1 MKKRFLLFSI
11 CLILISVLITSVIS
25 INVNINNFIDDKEKS
40 LLTYC
45 KLINMALT
53 EEYEAG
59 AKVDYVE
66 AAEDFSK
73 ELGIRLTFI
82 DMQGNVLADS
92 AEGPNYINM
101 ENHLGR
107 EEVTKA
113 ILNGEG
119 FASRKSATLG
129 VDFLY
134 VADTLEYNGGK
145 VLVTRVALEIDKLKM
160 INDFVVKASLIS
172 SLVGI
177 VIAAIIA
184 FAYTT
189 NLMKP
194 IGEMEKQLKKTMEE
208 NKKAEQIRKD
218 FVANVTHELKTPL
231 TSISGFV
238 ETLQDGA
245 AEDPEVRA
253 KFLDIIA
260 IEAARLKRLIED
272 ILIISDIEN
281 KREVN
286 TNSDINVR
294 ESIEEILAS
303 MDPIIEAK
311 KINIITYFAYE
322 IYIGG
327 NPDRFKQMMV
337 NLIENAIKYSHDGGT
352 VTITAKKKEA
362 RVYISINDEGIGIPE
377 ESLSR
382 IFERFYRVDKSRS
395 QKAGG
400 TGLGLAIVKHIA
412 ALFEAEIQVES
423 EPGKG
428 STFTVIFKG

>member
-11 CLILISVLITSVIS
+11 CLILASVVVTSVIS
-25 INVNINNFIDDKEKS
+25 IQVNINNFISEKEGS

-45 KLINMALT
+45 KLINMAIK
-53 EEYEAG
+53 EEYDIG
-59 AKVDYVE
+59 TKVDYVT
-66 AAEDFSK
+66 AAEDFSN
-73 ELGIRLTFI
+73 EMGIRLTFI
-82 DMQGNVLADS
+82 DPEGNVLADS
-92 AEGPNYINM
+92 AEGLNYVNM
-101 ENHLGR
+101 DNHLGR
-107 EEVTKA
+107 EEVTEA
-113 ILNGEG
+113 LIEGEG
-119 FASRKSATLG
+119 SASRKSRTLG

-134 VADTLEYNGGK
+134 VAETLKYNGND
-145 VLVTRVALEIDKLKM
+145 VLITRVALEVDKLKM
-160 INDFVVKASLIS
+160 INDYIIKTSLIS
-172 SLVGI
+172 AFVGI
-177 VIAAIIA
+177 LIAAVIAFI
-184 FAYTT
+184 YTT

-194 IGEMEKQLKKTMEE
+194 INEMEKQLKKTMEE

-231 TSISGFV
+231 TSISGFI

-260 IEAARLKRLIED
+260 IEASRLKRLIED
-272 ILIISDIEN
+272 ILIISDIES

-286 TNSDINVR
+286 TDSDINVR
-294 ESIEEILAS
+294 ESIAEILAS
-303 MDPIIEAK
+303 MEPIIEAK
-311 KINIITYFAYE
+311 HATVNTHYAYE

-327 NPDRFKQMMV
+327 NPDRFKQLMM
-337 NLIENAIKYSHDGGT
+337 NLIENAVKYSHDGGT
-352 VTITAKKKEA
+352 VWVDAEKKDGKVQILV
-362 RVYISINDEGIGIPE
+362 RDEGVGIPE

-412 ALFEAEIQVES
+412 ALFEAEIKVES
-423 EPGKG
+423 EYGKG
-428 STFTVIFKG
+428 STFMVIFKG